1 MERTFYREEQK
12 FDQPWFRVII
22 VMTWIP
28 LVAIFGMGI
37 YRQLV
42 MGRPWGN
49 HPASDTG
56 LVVVAGSIFLIM
68 AGLTWMLFS
77 LRLIIEISDQGLQYR
92 FPPVIRKS
100 RIISPGEIR
109 EYRIREY
116 SPVREYGGW
125 GIRQGGFKIG
135 VAYNVKG
142 NTGLQLELKSGKKIL
157 FGSQRPDAL
166 KSAMDR
172 LMKPKLI

>member
-1 MERTFYREEQK
+1 MERPYYSEEQR

-22 VMTWIP
+22 LATWVP
-28 LVAIFGMGI
+28 LVTIFGIGI

-42 MGRPWGN
+42 LGKPWGN

-56 LVVVAGSIFLIM
+56 LVVVTGSIFLLM
-68 AGLTWMLFS
+68 TGLTWLLFS
-77 LRLIIEISDQGLQYR
+77 LRLIVEISGKGLQFR
-92 FPPVIRKS
+92 FPPMIRKP
-100 RIISPGEIR
+100 RLISPGEIG

-125 GIRQGGFKIG
+125 GIRTGGFKNG

-142 NTGLQLELKSGKKIL
+142 NTGLQLELKSGKRIL
-157 FGSQRPDAL
+157 FGTQRPDAL

-172 LMKPKLI
+172 MMNPQLT